1 LIFVTRGS
9 KTLPSWQL
17 VGAIF
22 GVDVL
27 VTLFC
32 VFGWISSPA
41 ETSDPRDRAHFSANG
56 HTSVVTVVVIWCYS
70 ICVTI
75 VIAIVY
81 FLLNRVAW
89 LDNLGRKNRS
99 HSDTNLENII
109 SHITK
114 LAVEHERDDSG
125 ADRYHLVQKVT
136 DLAADE

>member
-1 LIFVTRGS
+1 LLRDFRESNGHGS
-9 KTLPSWQL
+9 EHAKSMPSS
-17 VGAIF
+17 VNNRAKAYF
-22 GVDVL
+22 HP
-27 VTLFC
+27 
-32 VFGWISSPA
+32 SSLNDRDS
-41 ETSDPRDRAHFSANG
+41 SDPRDRAHFSANG